1 MQSFTIYLFVILHMI
16 YLQTWCN
23 QLVTLCEFDHGLVIW
38 DKFYKILKDACNPRL
53 KSLVF
58 GRWSDMFTNSQLM
71 AVVIKC
77 YLLKFDLLPYE
88 ILPLTD
94 GLLTVLQCDF
104 SWDERQT
111 VFIILDK
118 SVSELMVGFSSFWRV
133 IQTEVLKTG
142 LFGMKDFEG
151 NNWWTRLPPWF
162 FAQMHDDDASIWTRC
177 DDTEGHFKKPLHPST
192 LRRSHSGG

>member
-1 MQSFTIYLFVILHMI
+1 MQVWPWFGHLRQIL
-16 YLQTWCN
+16 Y
-23 QLVTLCEFDHGLVIW
+23 
-38 DKFYKILKDACNPRL
+38 ILKDACNPRL

-58 GRWSDMFTNSQLM
+58 DRWSDMFTNSQLM
-71 AVVIKC
+71 GVVI
-77 YLLKFDLLPYE
+77 KFDLLPFKN
-88 ILPLTD
+88 LTFY
-94 GLLTVLQCDF
+94 LMKFCHWQMVCRTVLQCDF

-111 VFIILDK
+111 VFIVLDK
-118 SVSELMVGFSSFWRV
+118 SVSELMLVFSSFWGV

-162 FAQMHDDDASIWTRC
+162 FAQMHDDDASIWTRG
-177 DDTEGHFKKPLHPST
+177 DDAEGHFKKPLHPST